1 MIFFLF
7 SSFFQRLKTLSRGG
21 DAVKKK
27 YANKHVVVS
36 NSQNVFLGRAT
47 LPRWRFHARAWHRR
61 RHASSV
67 SSGNPRGVLGFCAS
81 SIEYARLAER
91 KHKKRF
97 PGENQQ
103 TKLSARDV
111 LGEASKL
118 IERYEP
124 HVKLINMETS
134 VTKKS
139 TFYPNKGINY
149 RASEENVFALFDVL
163 KPNVVSLANNH
174 AMDFSREGLEDTLQ
188 FFDDEKVRVKRIGAG
203 WNNIADAMQPA
214 VLKSVYPYGFAPAR
228 NDKRGVDVAAF
239 GLCFEDSGVP
249 RDWEATERSMGVV
262 LATRDDKVPE
272 RLLSAIAKLKKESN
286 AIIIVSIH
294 FGGNWGFEV
303 PRTHV
308 AAAKTLV
315 DAGAD
320 VIHGH
325 SSHHAKTAMLYKE
338 KLILFGCG
346 EFFNDYEGIRPHAGF
361 PENEYLGHLRLLYF
375 VDVDA
380 KTHNFNRLEI
390 VLMRQKMFALTT
402 LERPREEAE
411 QLLTALRR
419 QYAFGRLN
427 LTLKEDGNTLIA
439 WPEHVVKDKSVSR

>member
-1 MIFFLF
+1 MKDFGCVF
-7 SSFFQRLKTLSRGG
+7 SFSFESFGRRRH
-21 DAVKKK
+21 KK
-27 YANKHVVVS
+27 YANMS
-36 NSQNVFLGRAT
+36 RAFT
-47 LPRWRFHARAWHRR
+47 S
-61 RHASSV
+61 SSV
-67 SSGNPRGVLGFCAS
+67 VRLFLAGDFMPGRGIDAVMPRPCPLEIREGFCTS

-97 PGENQQ
+97 PENQ
-103 TKLSARDV
+103 TLSARDV

-124 HVKLINMETS
+124 HVKLINLETS

-149 RASEENVFALFDVL
+149 RASEENVFALFDIL

-174 AMDFSREGLEDTLQ
+174 AMDFSREGLEDTLK
-188 FFDDEKVRVKRIGAG
+188 FFDDENVHVKRIGAG

-214 VLKSVYPYGFAPAR
+214 MLKNVYPYGFAPAR

-249 RDWEATERSMGVV
+249 RDWEATEQSMGVF
-262 LATRDDKVPE
+262 LAMRDDKVPE

-402 LERPREEAE
+402 LECPREEAE

-419 QYAFGRLN
+419 QYAFGRLK

-439 WPEHVVKDKSVSR
+439 WPEHVVRSQRHSEDEP

>member
-21 DAVKKK
+21 DAVKKNTRTTNMSSFPTVK
-27 YANKHVVVS
+27 TS
-36 NSQNVFLGRAT
+36 
-47 LPRWRFHARAWHRR
+47 
-61 RHASSV
+61 SSV
-67 SSGNPRGVLGFCAS
+67 VRLFLAGDFMPGRGIDAVMPRPCPLEIREGFCAS

-124 HVKLINMETS
+124 HVKLINLETS

-149 RASEENVFALFDVL
+149 RASEENVFALFDIL

-214 VLKSVYPYGFAPAR
+214 VLKNVYPYGFAPAR

>member
-1 MIFFLF
+1 MILCF
-7 SSFFQRLKTLSRGG
+7 SFSFESFGRRRH
-21 DAVKKK
+21 KK
-27 YANKHVVVS
+27 YANMS
-36 NSQNVFLGRAT
+36 RSFT
-47 LPRWRFHARAWHRR
+47 S
-61 RHASSV
+61 SSV
-67 SSGNPRGVLGFCAS
+67 VRLFLAGDFMPGRGIDAVMPRPCPLEIREGFCTS

-97 PGENQQ
+97 PDHQ
-103 TKLSARDV
+103 TLSARDV

-124 HVKLINMETS
+124 HVKLINIETS

-149 RASEENVFALFDVL
+149 RASEENVFALFDIL

-174 AMDFSREGLEDTLQ
+174 AMDFSREGLEDTLK
-188 FFDDEKVRVKRIGAG
+188 FFDDENVHVKRIGAG
-203 WNNIADAMQPA
+203 WNNIADEMQPA
-214 VLKSVYPYGFAPAR
+214 ELKNVYPYGFAPAR

-239 GLCFEDSGVP
+239 GLCFEDIGMP
-249 RDWEATERSMGVV
+249 REWEAMERSMGVV
-262 LATRDDKVPE
+262 LATRNDKVPE
-272 RLLSAIAKLKKESN
+272 RLLNAIAKLKKESN

-294 FGGNWGFEV
+294 FGVNWGFEV

-346 EFFNDYEGIRPHAGF
+346 DFFNDYEGIRPHAGF

-402 LERPREEAE
+402 LESPREEAE

-419 QYAFGRLN
+419 QYAFGRLK

-439 WPEHVVKDKSVSR
+439 WPEHVVRSQRHSEDEP

>member
-1 MIFFLF
+1 MKDFFGCVF
-7 SSFFQRLKTLSRGG
+7 SFSFESFGRRRH
-21 DAVKKK
+21 KK
-27 YANKHVVVS
+27 YANMS
-36 NSQNVFLGRAT
+36 RAFT
-47 LPRWRFHARAWHRR
+47 S
-61 RHASSV
+61 SSV
-67 SSGNPRGVLGFCAS
+67 VRLFLAGDFMPGRGIDAVMPRPCPLEIREGFCAS

-97 PGENQQ
+97 PENQ
-103 TKLSARDV
+103 TLSARDV

-124 HVKLINMETS
+124 HVKLINLETS

-149 RASEENVFALFDVL
+149 RASEENVFALFDIL

-214 VLKSVYPYGFAPAR
+214 VLKNVYPYGFAPAR

-419 QYAFGRLN
+419 QYALGRLN

-439 WPEHVVKDKSVSR
+439 WPEHVVRSQRQRRSEDEL

>member
-1 MIFFLF
+1 MKDFGCVF
-7 SSFFQRLKTLSRGG
+7 SFSFESFGRRRH
-21 DAVKKK
+21 KK
-27 YANKHVVVS
+27 YANMS
-36 NSQNVFLGRAT
+36 RAFT
-47 LPRWRFHARAWHRR
+47 S
-61 RHASSV
+61 SSV
-67 SSGNPRGVLGFCAS
+67 VRLFLAGDFMPGRGIDAVMPRPRPLEIREGFCTS

-97 PGENQQ
+97 PENQ
-103 TKLSARDV
+103 TLSARDV

-124 HVKLINMETS
+124 HVKLINLETS

-149 RASEENVFALFDVL
+149 RASEENVFALFDIL

-174 AMDFSREGLEDTLQ
+174 AMDFSREGLEDTLK
-188 FFDDEKVRVKRIGAG
+188 FFDDENVHVKRIGAG

-214 VLKSVYPYGFAPAR
+214 VLKNVYPYGFAPAR

-249 RDWEATERSMGVV
+249 RDWEATEQSMGVF
-262 LATRDDKVPE
+262 LAMRDDKVPE

-402 LERPREEAE
+402 LECPREEAE

-419 QYAFGRLN
+419 QYAFGRLK

-439 WPEHVVKDKSVSR
+439 WPEHVVRSQRHSEDEP

>member
-1 MIFFLF
+1 M
-7 SSFFQRLKTLSRGG
+7 SSFPTVKTSSSVVRLFLAGDFMPGRGI
-21 DAVKKK
+21 DAVM
-27 YANKHVVVS
+27 
-36 NSQNVFLGRAT
+36 
-47 LPRWRFHARAWHRR
+47 PRPCPLEIRE
-61 RHASSV
+61 
-67 SSGNPRGVLGFCAS
+67 GFCAS

-124 HVKLINMETS
+124 HVKLINLETS

-149 RASEENVFALFDVL
+149 RASEENVFALFDIL

-214 VLKSVYPYGFAPAR
+214 VLKNVYPYGFAPAR

-439 WPEHVVKDKSVSR
+439 WPEHVVRSQRQRRSEDEL

>member
-1 MIFFLF
+1 MKDFGCVF
-7 SSFFQRLKTLSRGG
+7 SFSFESFGRRRH
-21 DAVKKK
+21 KK
-27 YANKHVVVS
+27 YANMS
-36 NSQNVFLGRAT
+36 RAFT
-47 LPRWRFHARAWHRR
+47 S
-61 RHASSV
+61 SSV
-67 SSGNPRGVLGFCAS
+67 VRLFLAGDFMPGRGIDAVMPRPCPLEIREGFCTS

-97 PGENQQ
+97 PENQ
-103 TKLSARDV
+103 TLSARDV

-124 HVKLINMETS
+124 HVKLINLETS

-149 RASEENVFALFDVL
+149 RASEENVFALFDIL

-174 AMDFSREGLEDTLQ
+174 AMDFSREGLEDTLK
-188 FFDDEKVRVKRIGAG
+188 FFDDENVHVKRIGAG

-214 VLKSVYPYGFAPAR
+214 VLKNVYPYGFAPAR

-249 RDWEATERSMGVV
+249 RDWEATEQSMGVF
-262 LATRDDKVPE
+262 LAMRDDKVPE

-294 FGGNWGFEV
+294 FGANWGFEV

-402 LERPREEAE
+402 LECPREEAE

-419 QYAFGRLN
+419 QYAFGRLK

-439 WPEHVVKDKSVSR
+439 WPEHVVRSQRHSEDEP